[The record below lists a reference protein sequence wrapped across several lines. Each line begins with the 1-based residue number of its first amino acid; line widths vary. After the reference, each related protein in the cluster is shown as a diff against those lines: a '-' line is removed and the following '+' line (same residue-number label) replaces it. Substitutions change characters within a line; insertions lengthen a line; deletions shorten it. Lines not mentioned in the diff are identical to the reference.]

1 MGRRLAKLCLSSALL
16 LGVLGAPVGAQA
28 LKVGSTPTGLPFT
41 FLDTKTNTIQG
52 VMVDLV
58 NAVSKEAG
66 FTVAVEPLQFST
78 LIPALTASKIDII
91 EAAMFITPQR
101 KEVVSFSAPV
111 YSYGEGLIVPKT
123 DTKDYTSFADLK
135 GETVGAQVGTAF
147 VEPLKKSGL
156 FNEVKIYDAIPD
168 IIRDVN
174 SGRLKAGFADAPILA
189 YYVKQGLFP
198 GVRLVETFKP
208 TVVASVGLSVRKTDT
223 ELLAKIDAALA
234 KLKADGTLQA
244 ILTKWGLP
252 PSADRS

>member
-1 MGRRLAKLCLSSALL
+1 MRSMFPSLCLALALL
-16 LGVLGAPVGAQA
+16 VAGPARAEPTLRVGA
-28 LKVGSTPTGLPFT
+28 TPTGLPFT

-58 NAVSKEAG
+58 NAVGKEAG
-66 FTVAVEPLQFST
+66 FAVAVEPLQFST

-91 EAAMFITPQR
+91 SAAMFITPQR
-101 KEVVSFSAPV
+101 KEVVAFSAPV

-123 DTKDYTSFADLK
+123 DTKDYASFADLK

-156 FNEVKIYDAIPD
+156 FADVKIYDTIPD

-189 YYVKQGLFP
+189 YYVKQGVFP
-198 GVRLVETFKP
+198 GVRLVETLKP
-208 TVVASVGLSVRKTDT
+208 TVVASVGLSVRKADS

-234 KLKADGTLQA
+234 KLKADGTLQK

-252 PSADRS
+252 PSADRP

>member
-1 MGRRLAKLCLSSALL
+1 MRNLFLSLCLALALL
-16 LGVLGAPVGAQA
+16 AGGAAQAEPAMRVGA
-28 LKVGSTPTGLPFT
+28 TPTGLPFT

-58 NAVSKEAG
+58 EAVGKEAG
-66 FTVAVEPLQFST
+66 FAVAVEPLQFST

-91 EAAMFITPQR
+91 SAAMFITAAR
-101 KEVVSFSAPV
+101 KEVVAFSEPV
-111 YSYGEGLIVPKT
+111 YSYGEGLIVPKA
-123 DTKDYTSFADLK
+123 DTKDYASFSDLK

-156 FNEVKIYDAIPD
+156 FAEVKIYDTIPD

-198 GVRLVETFKP
+198 GVRLVESLKP
-208 TVVASVGLSVRKTDT
+208 SVVASVGISVRKADT
-223 ELLAKIDAALA
+223 ALLAKIDAALS
-234 KLKADGTLQA
+234 KLKADGTVQK

>member
-1 MGRRLAKLCLSSALL
+1 MRRRLAKLCLTSALFVGCL
-16 LGVLGAPVGAQA
+16 CGAVAAQP
-28 LKVGSTPTGLPFT
+28 LKVGATPTGLPFT

-58 NAVSKEAG
+58 NAVGKEAG
-66 FTVAVEPLQFST
+66 FAVAVEPLQFST

-91 EAAMFITPQR
+91 SAAMFITPQR
-101 KEVVSFSAPV
+101 KEVVAFSAPV

-123 DTKDYTSFADLK
+123 DTKEYTSFADLK

-156 FNEVKIYDAIPD
+156 FGEVKIYDTIPD

-189 YYVKQGLFP
+189 YYVKQGVFP

-208 TVVASVGLSVRKTDT
+208 TVVASVGLSVRKTDAD
-223 ELLAKIDAALA
+223 LLAKIDAALT
-234 KLKADGTLQA
+234 KFKADGTLQA

-252 PSADRS
+252 PSADRP

>member
-1 MGRRLAKLCLSSALL
+1 MRNLFPGLCAVLALL
-16 LGVLGAPVGAQA
+16 LGGPARAEPTLRVGATA
-28 LKVGSTPTGLPFT
+28 TGLPFT

-58 NAVSKEAG
+58 TEVGRQAG
-66 FTVAVEPLQFST
+66 FSVAVEPLQFST

-91 EAAMFITPQR
+91 SAAMFITAPR
-101 KEVVSFSAPV
+101 KEIVAFSEPV
-111 YSYGEGLIVPKT
+111 YSYGEGLIVPKA
-123 DTKDYTSFADLK
+123 DARDYASFADLK

-156 FNEVKIYDAIPD
+156 FAEVKIYDTIPD

-174 SGRLKAGFADAPILA
+174 AGRLKAGFADAPILA

-198 GVRLVETFKP
+198 GVRIVETLKP
-208 TVVASVGLSVRKTDT
+208 AVVASVGISVRKADAD
-223 ELLAKIDAALA
+223 LLGRIDAALA
-234 KLKADGTLQA
+234 KLKADGTVQK